1 MAAQRMA
8 QHSRGL
14 CRHRVPLSTARRK
27 TRLWGFAWDQPVGVA
42 GIKASGRGVEERSEL
57 APPATTVIAARAISR
72 QPRQVCGLI
81 TPLQRFEASDSQR
94 GRQQPRSALPH
105 AGSGAPSD
113 RRLVPPFIIILCLAI

>member
-1 MAAQRMA
+1 MSSLRLRPRSSQRVQLA
-8 QHSRGL
+8 GSL
-14 CRHRVPLSTARRK
+14 ARC
-27 TRLWGFAWDQPVGVA
+27 A
-42 GIKASGRGVEERSEL
+42 
-57 APPATTVIAARAISR
+57 
-72 QPRQVCGLI
+72 CGLI